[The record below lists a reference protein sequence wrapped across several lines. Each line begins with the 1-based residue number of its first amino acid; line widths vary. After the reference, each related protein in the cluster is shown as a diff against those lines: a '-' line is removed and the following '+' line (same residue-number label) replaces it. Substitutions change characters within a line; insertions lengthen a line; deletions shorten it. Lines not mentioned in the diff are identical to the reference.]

1 MSLLLHKIELPL
13 RIRQDGTMTDAEFER
28 FCAANEPTRFERD
41 ANGEIIVMSP
51 NLTEGGGIESDVFLE
66 LGIWARED
74 GRGRAYGSNTGFR
87 LKDTSVRAADAM
99 WVSWVRLNARTEEEK
114 KMFSPLCPEFVV
126 EVRSG
131 SDRLKG
137 VREKMEMW
145 LGNGAELGWLID
157 PERKV
162 VEVYRQGGEPEVH
175 ENPTSVQGTGPVRG
189 FELVMGRVW
198 G

>member
-1 MSLLLHKIELPL
+1 MSLLLHEIELPM
-13 RIRQDGTMTDAEFER
+13 RIRIDGSMTDAEFER

-87 LKDTSVRAADAM
+87 LRDTSVRAADAM
-99 WVSWVRLNARTEEEK
+99 WVSWMRLNARTEEEK
-114 KMFSPLCPEFVV
+114 KMFSPLCPEFVI
-126 EVRSG
+126 EVRSE
-131 SDRLKG
+131 SDRLKPS
-137 VREKMEMW
+137 REKLEMW
-145 LGNGAELGWLID
+145 IANGSELGWLID

-162 VEVYRQGGEPEVH
+162 VEVYRAGEAVEVF
-175 ENPTSVQGTGPVRG
+175 EDPSSVQGIGPVRG

>member
-1 MSLLLHKIELPL
+1 MNLTLHEIELPL
-13 RIRQDGTMTDAEFER
+13 RIRTDDPMTDAEFER
-28 FCAANEPTRFERD
+28 FCAANEPTRFELD
-41 ANGEIIVMSP
+41 GNGEIIVMSP

-66 LGIWARED
+66 LGIWARGD

-114 KMFSPLCPEFVV
+114 KMFSPLCPEFVI
-126 EVRSG
+126 EVRSE
-131 SDRLKG
+131 SDRLKAA
-137 VREKMEMW
+137 REKMEMW
-145 LGNGAELGWLID
+145 IANGAELGWLVD

-162 VEVYRQGGEPEVH
+162 VEVYRPGESVDVLED
-175 ENPTSVQGTGPVRG
+175 PTSVQGTGPVRG